1 LLASAYP
8 DRVARRR
15 DNGGSYQLANGR
27 SATLPQDDALGR
39 NEWLAVA
46 DTGGQQVSAVDNI
59 FSAASLDPACF
70 KEVLSP
76 LVREEEL
83 VKWDNR
89 EERFVAQ
96 RRRMVGN
103 ILLASE
109 PLADVSSEARGQ
121 ALLGVIRRRGLDI
134 LPWNPSL
141 DQWRARVNLLHR
153 VSSTSD
159 WPDLGDDALLES
171 LEDWLLPYLDDVR
184 RLEDF
189 ASLELKG
196 ILSAKL
202 PWPLPLDLERLAP
215 EKIGVPSGS
224 GITVDYLQ
232 DPPVLAVKLQE
243 MFGCEQTPTVADG
256 RVPLLVH
263 LLSPAGRPLQVT
275 QDLASF
281 WRSGYQD
288 VKKEMKG
295 RYPKHPW
302 PDDPLQAVA
311 TRHTRRRM
319 N

>member
-1 LLASAYP
+1 MHKPRGFALQVDQQNVLGVLLASAYP

-27 SATLPQDDALGR
+27 SAPLPQDDALGR

-83 VKWDNR
+83 VEWDNR

-141 DQWRARVNLLHR
+141 DRWRARVNLLHR

-184 RLEDF
+184 RLNLGALTF
-189 ASLELKG
+189 QRQVGMMAMLKQIQKMAG
-196 ILSAKL
+196 
-202 PWPLPLDLERLAP
+202 
-215 EKIGVPSGS
+215 
-224 GITVDYLQ
+224 Q
-232 DPPVLAVKLQE
+232 PVARE
-243 MFGCEQTPTVADG
+243 A
-256 RVPLLVH
+256 
-263 LLSPAGRPLQVT
+263 AG
-275 QDLASF
+275 A
-281 WRSGYQD
+281 
-288 VKKEMKG
+288 
-295 RYPKHPW
+295 
-302 PDDPLQAVA
+302 
-311 TRHTRRRM
+311 
-319 N
+319 